1 MIIQPTLATATFAW
15 LALFVSSVHAQI
27 YPAKPLRIIV
37 GQTAGGI
44 SDLIARMVAQRFTES
59 FKQTVVVENRAG
71 AAGGIATEMAVKAAP
86 DGYTL
91 LLSSAGPIVIN
102 PGLYPRLGYDPQ
114 RDLSPIAFIAS
125 SPLVLVVHPSVPA
138 KTVTELIALAKSQP
152 DRLSYSSGGNGSP
165 PHLTAELFKSM
176 TGTRMT
182 HVPFKGSAPSV
193 IALVG
198 GQVDLSFSTVAVT
211 LPQVRAGRIRALA
224 VTSQQRTVS
233 VPQLPTMAEAG
244 LPGFESQQWFALFG
258 PAALSKDIITR
269 LNAEVARWLETP
281 DVRAR
286 LATEGAETGK
296 LSLDQFAAFIRTDA
310 ARWLKV
316 IRASGATAE

>member
-1 MIIQPTLATATFAW
+1 
-15 LALFVSSVHAQI
+15 
-27 YPAKPLRIIV
+27 
-37 GQTAGGI
+37 
-44 SDLIARMVAQRFTES
+44 
-59 FKQTVVVENRAG
+59 
-71 AAGGIATEMAVKAAP
+71 
-86 DGYTL
+86 
-91 LLSSAGPIVIN
+91 
-102 PGLYPRLGYDPQ
+102 
-114 RDLSPIAFIAS
+114 
-125 SPLVLVVHPSVPA
+125 
-138 KTVTELIALAKSQP
+138 
-152 DRLSYSSGGNGSP
+152 
-165 PHLTAELFKSM
+165 M